1 MSQTTRYTFLVH
13 AAVGTIMGLPLLIV
27 PGRWLPLF
35 GWAEEGIDALLSR
48 VLAAAILG
56 FAWSSYRG
64 WRAADWEE
72 VRIIV
77 EAELVFTA
85 LAVVGMLRHMI
96 NYSYPLGVWFILI
109 LFVLFTIAWIVA
121 LRRK

>member
-1 MSQTTRYTFLVH
+1 MSQSTRYTFMVH
-13 AAVGTIMGLPLLIV
+13 AIVGLIMGLPMLIA

-35 GWAEEGIDALLSR
+35 GWAEDGVDALISR
-48 VLAAAILG
+48 VLAAAVLA

-64 WRAADWEE
+64 WRAADWDQ

-77 EAELVFTA
+77 EAEAVFTV
-85 LAVVGMLRHMI
+85 LAVVGMLRHLI
-96 NYSYPLGVWFILI
+96 GYSYPVGVWLI
-109 LFVLFTIAWIVA
+109 FAIFAIFAIAWIVA